1 MTNSS
6 HSVFSQQS
14 FGLVVGG
21 VAIKGLILLDHLAL
35 VVIDRAP
42 GGKPAIVGV
51 LFLHCAIGLHLQGR
65 SRFHLAFALER
76 TAQTVGIIQ
85 LNLEG
90 AGFPRG
96 QVADKALPLELHHI
110 GGLLPSFPGQQII
123 EEKAA
128 GPLHIGSGG
137 IKELSQG
144 GGGLG
149 SIVRQGPIAPTGVA
163 FLAMA
168 AGQAD
173 MAQGVVAVFGNVVVF
188 IGCDRSLQ
196 RPIVRLNYLGQ
207 PLVWAQVRLGTNQH
221 QAVGVMGHRRHRI
234 KLIHILAG
242 LIKAV
247 AALVVGRIPRIG
259 VINSP
264 RHIVGERHKR
274 PTVRIF
280 AQQFGRLVPRRT
292 WQQAGQ
298 PSLGIHRRLHPTQ
311 QHPPPSPTKR

>member
-1 MTNSS
+1 M
-6 HSVFSQQS
+6 
-14 FGLVVGG
+14 
-21 VAIKGLILLDHLAL
+21 
-35 VVIDRAP
+35 
-42 GGKPAIVGV
+42 
-51 LFLHCAIGLHLQGR
+51 
-65 SRFHLAFALER
+65 ER

-96 QVADKALPLELHHI
+96 QVADKALPLELHRI
-110 GGLLPSFPGQQII
+110 GGLLPTVPGQQII

-128 GPLHIGSGG
+128 GPLHIGSGV

-149 SIVRQGPIAPTGVA
+149 PIVRQRPIATTGVA
-163 FLAMA
+163 FLAVA
-168 AGQAD
+168 AGQANV
-173 MAQGVVAVFGNVVVF
+173 AQGVVAIFGNVVVF

-221 QAVGVMGHRRHRI
+221 QAVGVLGHRRHRI
-234 KLIHILAG
+234 KLIHKLSG

-247 AALVVGRIPRIG
+247 AVLVVGRIPRIG

-280 AQQFGRLVPRRT
+280 AQQFGRLVPRCVR
-292 WQQAGQ
+292 QQVGQ
-298 PSLGIHRRLHPTQ
+298 PIHRIHHRLHPTQ
-311 QHPPPSPTKR
+311 QHPPPSSTKR